1 MFEILTFGFSQ
12 GFVIGPVSLLAIHE
26 GLEARKHG
34 FAKHMQV
41 ILGSTIVD
49 VVYVLLATAGVA
61 QVIDNFAVRLIM
73 FTIASYMLIVMGLN
87 TLFLK
92 SKKMSFHHMHKRRL
106 KFFETGFM
114 EGLLIN
120 LVNPLAIIFWI
131 MVAGSLYADFRYL
144 NPVWFA
150 LLVSGGALASCTI
163 VALITQIVKTIFH
176 ERIIKWLNSL
186 SSVILIGYGIW
197 FFSKA
202 TFEFM
207 EVVFR

>member
-1 MFEILTFGFSQ
+1 MFEILAFGFSQ

-26 GLEARKHG
+26 GLQAKKHG
-34 FAKHMQV
+34 FEKHMQV
-41 ILGSTIVD
+41 ILGSTVVD
-49 VVYVLLATAGVA
+49 VVFVLLATVGVA
-61 QVIDNFAVRLIM
+61 QIIDNPAVRLIM
-73 FTIASYMLIVMGLN
+73 FTIAAYMLIVMGLN

-92 SKKMSFHHMHKRRL
+92 KKKMSFHHMHLRRL
-106 KFFETGFM
+106 RFFETDFM

-120 LVNPLAIIFWI
+120 LVNPLAIVFWI
-131 MVAGSLYADFRYL
+131 IVAGSLYADFQYM

-150 LLVSGGALASCTI
+150 LLISGGALASCTI
-163 VALITQIVKTIFH
+163 VALLTQIVKKILH
-176 ERIIKWLNSL
+176 GKMIRWLNSI